1 MKDKYILGLNYGEFN
16 SSACLLKNGNVK
28 IALQEERLNREK
40 FTKKFPILS
49 IKKIFQEEKITLS
62 NIDFVTVGWDPSK
75 HMVRY
80 NPLISSFRSLREH
93 NFYTVSDNLLNLK
106 SDRNLGSYTQ
116 ISHGEK
122 KFPRIYHVNHHL
134 SHAANG
140 FYLSNFK
147 SASILTCD
155 FRGEHESTTFNLGE
169 NNKINKIESHNL
181 PNSLGKLY
189 ATFTELLGY
198 RSDSDEWKVMA
209 MSSYAYDCKDEIK
222 KIRKCYALSDNGK
235 FELVAKYFEYSNLGN
250 NNSHYTQ
257 EMLELFN
264 IDEVN
269 YNAKPSKKQIKIA
282 KALQICSE
290 EIGLHLLKHLYK
302 LTKNKN
308 LVVSGGFFLNTVFNG
323 KILNK
328 TKFKKLFVPYAP
340 SDTGNSIGSALFFN
354 YNILN
359 KEKKILNNSPYIGL
373 EYNNEQI
380 INCLKRRKIS
390 FSMLK
395 DKNKFIANQ
404 CLKNKVIALFNGKF
418 EFGDRALGNRSIIAN
433 PCSKNIKDI
442 VNKSIKYREKYR
454 PFAPAVTQ
462 EGFKKYFEINNCKK
476 NEYMERVFKIRKKYI
491 NKLPGVAHL
500 DNTARVQT
508 VSAKSN
514 ANFYAILREFNKKSG
529 YPILLNTSFNVNGE
543 PIVSSPDDAINT
555 FFNSGLD
562 FLVLNNILVSKNN
575 YL

>member
-323 KILNK
+323 KII
-328 TKFKKLFVPYAP
+328 KKSDFNNLYVPYAP
-340 SDTGNSIGSALFFN
+340 SDTGNSIGSAL
-354 YNILN
+354 YLHHDIL
-359 KEKKILNNSPYIGL
+359 KEKRNKIDNSPFIGIKFPKKDILTSIQKRKNNFKIIKNYHKYIATKSF
-373 EYNNEQI
+373 ENKI
-380 INCLKRRKIS
+380 IG
-390 FSMLK
+390 F
-395 DKNKFIANQ
+395 
-404 CLKNKVIALFNGKF
+404 FNGKI
-418 EFGDRALGNRSIIAN
+418 EFGDRALGCRSIFGN
-433 PCSKNIKDI
+433 PTNKKTKDLINI
-442 VNKSIKYREKYR
+442 SIKFREKYR
-454 PFAPAVTQ
+454 PFAPSVT
-462 EGFKKYFEINNCKK
+462 EEDFEKYFHTDGCKQNN
-476 NEYMERVFKIRKKYI
+476 YMERVFKVKKEYI
-491 NKLPGVAHL
+491 EKLPGIVHL
-500 DNTARVQT
+500 DNSARVQT
-508 VSAKSN
+508 VNKFTN
-514 ANFYAILREFNKKSG
+514 PDFYKILKEFEKISG
-529 YPILLNTSFNVNGE
+529 FPILLNTSFNINGE
-543 PIVSSPDDAINT
+543 PIVYSPDDAVNT

-562 FLVLNNILVSKNN
+562 ALMLGDVLIEK
-575 YL
+575 